1 MNPVLQ
7 HMKGNNSNSCSDVFS
22 GLYFTG
28 NQQQQ
33 KLCVVWLGNVVLI
46 PLYQSR
52 CLIDSRVHL
61 SITQRAYMPKC
72 VICNLITPS
81 FNVEGKPAKYCRNC
95 KTQEMV
101 RSYKQGTMCTV
112 CNSKVSHFNYPGL
125 KPKYCSAC
133 ATERMVNVHL
143 KNKCKICQSK
153 EARYNVPGQKPQFC
167 RGCKSE
173 TMINTK
179 DKKCLTCRLKSPSFN
194 VPGSCPRYCKSCKLE
209 GMVNVVEEKRE
220 MKKMKNKQI
229 NSNSSDDGV
238 EQTKQLVKQLK
249 GTIRK
254 LKIQN
259 RDLTRRNTMLE
270 LENNDLASRIAEGGG
285 SAEIIVQKRKRRK
298 VSKRSKAPRKTAVDE
313 PPARKA
319 NLVSAFV

>member
-1 MNPVLQ
+1 
-7 HMKGNNSNSCSDVFS
+7 
-22 GLYFTG
+22 
-28 NQQQQ
+28 
-33 KLCVVWLGNVVLI
+33 
-46 PLYQSR
+46 
-52 CLIDSRVHL
+52 
-61 SITQRAYMPKC
+61 
-72 VICNLITPS
+72 
-81 FNVEGKPAKYCRNC
+81 
-95 KTQEMV
+95 
-101 RSYKQGTMCTV
+101 
-112 CNSKVSHFNYPGL
+112 
-125 KPKYCSAC
+125 
-133 ATERMVNVHL
+133 
-143 KNKCKICQSK
+143 
-153 EARYNVPGQKPQFC
+153 
-167 RGCKSE
+167 
-173 TMINTK
+173 
-179 DKKCLTCRLKSPSFN
+179 
-194 VPGSCPRYCKSCKLE
+194 
-209 GMVNVVEEKRE
+209 